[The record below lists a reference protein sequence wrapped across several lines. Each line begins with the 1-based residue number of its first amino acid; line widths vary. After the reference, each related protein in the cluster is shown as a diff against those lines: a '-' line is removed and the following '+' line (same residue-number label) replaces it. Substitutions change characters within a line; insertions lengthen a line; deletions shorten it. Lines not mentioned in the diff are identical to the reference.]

1 MTGAWTSV
9 QARLLAPRGKERYDI
24 RCRIGT
30 AGAFSMMH
38 LPVLVAFF
46 ALIALAPTPVSA
58 QDWPNRPVRFIVP
71 VPAAGSTDVAARV
84 VGEYLSR
91 SLRQQ
96 IVVENKTG
104 ANGNIGI
111 ETAAKSPADGYTI
124 LVATDSV
131 SSNPH
136 VYKMSIDPLKELVPV
151 IQLSRQSIVLAAH
164 PSLDVASLAAL
175 IALAKQQP
183 GLRYATGS
191 GVGSPQ
197 HMVVQW
203 FAQIVGI
210 KLEQV
215 PYRGGAQAINDLVA
229 GHMKLG
235 SLGSTPLIP
244 HYKAGTLR
252 LLAQSMA
259 ARSPSLPDVPT
270 YQDAGIKLVLDQWLG
285 VFVPA
290 GTPPAIGVRLNAE
303 IGKALGEAAIRES
316 FLQSAQEP
324 VGGTAE
330 QFAHFVHEEF
340 AKYGRLV
347 KELNIKAN

>member
-1 MTGAWTSV
+1 MMGAWTSV
-9 QARLLAPRGKERYDI
+9 QARLLAPRRKERYDI

-30 AGAFSMMH
+30 AGAFSMTN
-38 LPVLVAFF
+38 LPVLVALFT
-46 ALIALAPTPVSA
+46 LIALAPVSA

-71 VPAAGSTDVAARV
+71 FPAGGSTDVAARV

-151 IQLSRQSIVLAAH
+151 IQLSRQPIVLAAH
-164 PSLDVASLAAL
+164 PSLGVASLAEL
-175 IALAKQQP
+175 ITLAKQQP

-259 ARSPSLPDVPT
+259 VRSPSLPDVPT

-285 VFVPA
+285 
-290 GTPPAIGVRLNAE
+290 
-303 IGKALGEAAIRES
+303 
-316 FLQSAQEP
+316 
-324 VGGTAE
+324 
-330 QFAHFVHEEF
+330 
-340 AKYGRLV
+340 
-347 KELNIKAN
+347 

>member
-1 MTGAWTSV
+1 MVRLIAVS
-9 QARLLAPRGKERYDI
+9 ALLA
-24 RCRIGT
+24 
-30 AGAFSMMH
+30 
-38 LPVLVAFF
+38 LVA
-46 ALIALAPTPVSA
+46 AVPVRAEA
-58 QDWPNRPVRFIVP
+58 QEWPNRPVRFIVP
-71 VPAAGSTDVAARV
+71 FPAGGSTDVAARV
-84 VGEYLSR
+84 IGEHLSR
-91 SLRQQ
+91 TLGQQ
-96 IVVENKTG
+96 IVVENRTG

-136 VYKMSIDPLKELVPV
+136 VYKMNIDPLKELVPV
-151 IQLSRQSIVLAAH
+151 IHISRQPMVLAAH
-164 PSLDVASLAAL
+164 PTLGVSSLAEL
-175 IALAKQQP
+175 VALAKQQP

-197 HMVVQW
+197 HIVVQW
-203 FAQIVGI
+203 FADIAGI

-215 PYRGGAQAINDLVA
+215 PYRGGAQAINDLIA

-259 ARSPSLPDVPT
+259 ERSPSLPDVPT
-270 YQDAGIKLVLDQWLG
+270 FQEAGSKGLVLDQWLG

-290 GTPPAIGVRLNAE
+290 GTPPAIAARLNAE

-316 FLQSAQEP
+316 LLQSAQEP
-324 VGGTAE
+324 VGGSAE
-330 QFAHFVHEEF
+330 QFSHFVHEEY